1 MINYLEIPTGRD
13 VPHTINSIIEIPKGS
28 SNKYEYDKELNVFRL
43 DRTLYS
49 PVHYPGAYGFIP
61 QTHSEDGDPLDVV
74 VMVEGATFPG
84 MLIEVR
90 PLGVLVMRDD
100 AGLDHKIL
108 AVPTNDPRMRDV
120 HGLQHLPS
128 HYLAEVDYFFNI
140 YKDLEGKK
148 SDTYGWED
156 RLVAYKVINECVQRY
171 ADLKNGLIDRWNNLT
186 PKGKRAKFVIKRG
199 TGTRNSSG
207 INAVQAAA
215 EARKAAHDSTT
226 GEADADTAGAETP
239 MAKSHSAKA
248 SAPKGKAKPKAK
260 ATVKIKASPRAK
272 SKFKG

>member
-49 PVHYPGAYGFIP
+49 PVHY
-61 QTHSEDGDPLDVV
+61 
-74 VMVEGATFPG
+74 PG

-226 GEADADTAGAETP
+226 GEADADTADGEAP
-239 MAKSHSAKA
+239 VAKSHSAKA
-248 SAPKGKAKPKAK
+248 TAPKAKSKPKAK
-260 ATVKIKASPRAK
+260 ATVKIKASAKAK

>member
-1 MINYLEIPTGRD
+1 MTNFLELPAGPEVPVVINA
-13 VPHTINSIIEIPKGS
+13 VIEIPKGS

-74 VMVEGATFPG
+74 VIIENPTFTG
-84 MLIEVR
+84 CLIEVR

-100 AGLDHKIL
+100 KGVDHKIL
-108 AVPTNDPRMRDV
+108 GVPVNDPRMRDV

-156 RLVAYKVINECVQRY
+156 RLVAHQVINECVQRY
-171 ADLKNGLIDRWNNLT
+171 KDLKNGLIDRWNNPT
-186 PKGKRAKFVIKRG
+186 AKGKKAKVNIVRG
-199 TGTRNSSG
+199 TGLKNLQTMS
-207 INAVQAAA
+207 AAT
-215 EARKAAHDSTT
+215 KP
-226 GEADADTAGAETP
+226 TA
-239 MAKSHSAKA
+239 
-248 SAPKGKAKPKAK
+248 
-260 ATVKIKASPRAK
+260 
-272 SKFKG
+272 

>member
-1 MINYLEIPTGRD
+1 MPNYLELPAGPDIPT
-13 VPHTINSIIEIPKGS
+13 VINAVIEIPKGS

-49 PVHYPGAYGFIP
+49 PVHYPGAYGFVP

-74 VMVEGATFPG
+74 VIVEQPTFTG
-84 MLIEVR
+84 CLIEVR
-90 PLGVLVMRDD
+90 PLGVLIMRDD

-108 AVPTNDPRMRDV
+108 AVPMKDPRMRDV

-156 RLVAYKVINECVQRY
+156 RLVAHKVIGECIQRY
-171 ADLKNGLIDRWNNLT
+171 KDLKAGLIDRWNNPT
-186 PKGKRAKFVIKRG
+186 AKGRKAKVKIIRG
-199 TGTRNSSG
+199 TGLSQLPPPQQATSSWRKG
-207 INAVQAAA
+207 QAAVKSGNGHGKNGGDH
-215 EARKAAHDSTT
+215 EP
-226 GEADADTAGAETP
+226 EPTP
-239 MAKSHSAKA
+239 A
-248 SAPKGKAKPKAK
+248 
-260 ATVKIKASPRAK
+260 
-272 SKFKG
+272 